1 MKSLE
6 LGSLTI
12 SPPLVLAPMVGVS
25 HSALRT
31 VIMELGGCGLLS
43 TEMLGARKLPSIRPA
58 HDPFLIRSDIE
69 QPLSYQMLVASPDD
83 VGAAMN
89 ALHRLGADAVDLN
102 LGCPAPTIRRK
113 GAGSKLA
120 EDRNLV
126 RKVVSAA
133 RRATKLPLSAKIRIG
148 TELNEEKL
156 RDFCLMLEGEG
167 LDYLTVHGRLQKEP
181 FTRKPRWQWI
191 GKVKEWLS
199 IPVIANGG
207 IFSVEDAKLC
217 LQTSNADGLMIG
229 RAAPTTPWLFAEIA
243 HALYGGPDLP
253 PVDKPAIYRRFVA
266 ILEERF
272 PPGRHLGRLKEFTHY
287 YSKNYPF
294 GHHLAMAVQGSES
307 VEEAMEKAEYFF
319 SRHDKNS
326 SPAEKDL

>member
-1 MKSLE
+1 MSE
-6 LGSLTI
+6 LKIGNLGI

-31 VIMELGGCGLLS
+31 IIMELGGCGLLS
-43 TEMLGARKLPSIRPA
+43 TEMLGARKLPCCNPSQ
-58 HDPFLIRSDIE
+58 DPFLIRSEIE
-69 QPLSYQMLVASPDD
+69 RPLSYQMLVANPED
-83 VGAAMN
+83 VEAAMS

-126 RKVVSAA
+126 RAVVAAA
-133 RRATKLPLSAKIRIG
+133 RRATKLPLSAKIRLG
-148 TELNEEKL
+148 GELNKERL
-156 RDFCLMLEGEG
+156 RDFCQMLEGEG

-181 FTRKPRWQWI
+181 FTRRPRWEWI
-191 GKVKEWLS
+191 AKIKEWLT

-207 IFSVEDAKLC
+207 IFSVEDARKC
-217 LQTSNADGLMIG
+217 LEISGVDGLMIG
-229 RAAPTTPWLFAEIA
+229 RAAPATPWLFAEIN
-243 HALYGGPDLP
+243 HALYGGAASPLI
-253 PVDKPAIYRRFVA
+253 DKPSIYKRFVS

-294 GHHLAMAVQGSES
+294 GHHLAMAVQRSET
-307 VEEAMEKAEYFF
+307 VAEAMAAAEIFF
-319 SRHDKNS
+319 ARHDKNRDS
-326 SPAEKDL
+326 FF